1 MEKEREA
8 FEAAYIEDDRSN
20 SVDCVDGRYSD
31 GDTREAWHWFSAGVN
46 YALTQPQSGDDK
58 WEDVHLR
65 VYKDDQYKGPGH
77 KCISYKGVIYRP
89 ESNPQAGEVVESEHD
104 RIICEREEWPDYTLT
119 EGKPDHATN
128 LAMLVK
134 RIAYRHSK
142 GLPLDETIAGAMEYL
157 QRENLQGSPLRE
169 GKPDGVD
176 VELVNRIDEMIVW
189 QSARWPIGWGSVVNL
204 LVDVKAALTKPTQG
218 EK

>member
-119 EGKPDHATN
+119 EGKPD
-128 LAMLVK
+128 
-134 RIAYRHSK
+134 
-142 GLPLDETIAGAMEYL
+142 GL
-157 QRENLQGSPLRE
+157 
-169 GKPDGVD
+169 D
-176 VELVNRIDEMIVW
+176 VERL
-189 QSARWPIGWGSVVNL
+189 
-204 LVDVKAALTKPTQG
+204 KAALGKCLTALSFELEHAQQRDDLIAGSQIADAMKAARAALTPATQG

>member
-8 FEAAYIEDDRSN
+8 FEAAYVEDDRSN

-46 YALTQPQSGDDK
+46 YARTQPKSGDHK

-65 VYKDDQYKGPGH
+65 VYRDDQYKGPGH
-77 KCISYKGVIYRP
+77 KCISYNGVIYRP
-89 ESNPQAGEVVESEHD
+89 AA
-104 RIICEREEWPDYTLT
+104 LT
-119 EGKPDHATN
+119 
-128 LAMLVK
+128 
-134 RIAYRHSK
+134 
-142 GLPLDETIAGAMEYL
+142 
-157 QRENLQGSPLRE
+157 E

-176 VELVNRIDEMIVW
+176 VERIVLDVIEKQGADWTTNGVPKRLVNPQGVAAAI
-189 QSARWPIGWGSVVNL
+189 A
-204 LVDVKAALTKPTQG
+204 KALTKPTQG